1 MISDKVYVIAEAGV
15 NHNGDLSLAKKLID
29 VAVDAKADAVKFQTF
44 KAEELTSKIA
54 PQAKYQEENM
64 GIKKPQ
70 IDMLKDLELNME
82 DYIKLYEYAKTK
94 NITFVSTAF
103 DAKNMKFLVD
113 NCHMP
118 FLKIPSGETTNY
130 PYLYN
135 VAKHQIP
142 IILSTGMSTLEEVE
156 QSLAILAYG
165 FAAKREPTNLTECL
179 GFCKTDEAKN
189 IIKKNITVLHCTTE
203 YPSPYEDIN
212 LRAMKTIKD
221 KFGVKVGLSDHSK
234 GAHIPV
240 AAVAMGAEL
249 IEKHF
254 TLDRNMKGPDH
265 KASLEPNEL
274 KEMISQIRDIEKA
287 LGDAKKEPKASE
299 IKNINVAR
307 RSLVAKENI
316 KKGETYTANNIMCK
330 RPGGGVSAIKYWD
343 YLGKKA
349 PIDIIKDEF
358 VK

>member
-1 MISDKVYVIAEAGV
+1 
-15 NHNGDLSLAKKLID
+15 
-29 VAVDAKADAVKFQTF
+29 
-44 KAEELTSKIA
+44 
-54 PQAKYQEENM
+54 
-64 GIKKPQ
+64 
-70 IDMLKDLELNME
+70 
-82 DYIKLYEYAKTK
+82 
-94 NITFVSTAF
+94 
-103 DAKNMKFLVD
+103 
-113 NCHMP
+113 
-118 FLKIPSGETTNY
+118 
-130 PYLYN
+130 
-135 VAKHQIP
+135 
-142 IILSTGMSTLEEVE
+142 MSNLEEVE
-156 QSLAILAYG
+156 TALAVLAYG
-165 FAAKREPTNLTECL
+165 FADNPKPNRLNDCYE
-179 GFCKTDEAKN
+179 FYKTDEAKE
-189 IIKKNITVLHCTTE
+189 IIKNNITVLHCTTE

-234 GAHIPV
+234 RNHIPV

-254 TLDRNMKGPDH
+254 TLDRDMKGPDH
-265 KASLEPNEL
+265 MASLEPNEL

-316 KKGETYTANNIMCK
+316 KKGETYTADNIMCK

-349 PIDIIKDEF
+349 PSDIIKDEF